1 LVNPVE
7 RVPPP
12 APHASAPPTMAAAP
26 PPPVI
31 MPIAARIDVPATPAT
46 DFRFKLD
53 TTPAHLPA
61 AAIHSRP
68 SPWPRVAVAVVILT
82 FLTGAGLY
90 AVRRRASASALTA
103 GMGTLT
109 VQSNPSGVPIDID
122 GKASGTTPATVA
134 LAPGTHT

>member
-1 LVNPVE
+1 
-7 RVPPP
+7 
-12 APHASAPPTMAAAP
+12 
-26 PPPVI
+26 

-53 TTPAHLPA
+53 TPA
-61 AAIHSRP
+61 AHVPAAFPSRP

-82 FLTGAGLY
+82 FLTSAGLY

-103 GMGTLT
+103 GMGTLS

-122 GKASGTTPATVA
+122 GKASGTTPA
-134 LAPGTHT
+134 